1 MAEIQ
6 IGAAER
12 GAGTEMRMWVAGRE
26 TPRLRP
32 DRYETTEQPMQ
43 VPVRDG
49 ISLAAVLLAPAL
61 PEGAPLPPCI
71 VVTNGYSGLDYSLLP
86 NYRELAARGYP
97 VLLCRL
103 RGVSP
108 SEGKAGLYEQ
118 YGPDGHDV
126 IEWAAAQPWTN
137 GKVGMVGASL
147 LGISQWLAAKE
158 HPEHLV
164 VLVPDDSP
172 NNTYDYLWYAGG
184 LKPGPGRK
192 GRAAVPGVESEYDVA
207 IDAPWFDEFWAQ
219 RSATREDIQQ
229 LAREGMPALTS
240 SGWDSY
246 MVDAASRAFTWMREA
261 GAGSRARLVI
271 GPWPHAGM
279 FSLSSTRGDVA
290 PGETIHPYTGF
301 EIQLM
306 WLDRWLLDERNG
318 IEEEP
323 PVLIYVQGPNQW
335 RREHDWPLPDERRT
349 RLYLDV
355 DRSGTSSSHN
365 DGTLSTGLA
374 SVAAANGYAFDPAT
388 ARNPVD
394 VSMMAMQMVADA
406 EPIPLPVVLPE
417 GASRP
422 YGRLI
427 MDKANYE
434 ARALTWT
441 SSVLQAPTEVTGYP
455 RLVLWA
461 SVSSPDAA
469 FIAELMDV
477 GPGDSNSS
485 GAEGLWTSVQI
496 TRGSLRA
503 GAQVSRTH
511 PVELSA
517 DDVMRFEFE
526 LSPTSYVVPAGH
538 RVRLTLQGAPIDP
551 DLELSWHGPG
561 LNEEPFSFTVH
572 SGPSFASYLDVPTI
586 GDSPSF

>member
-1 MAEIQ
+1 MADIQ
-6 IGAAER
+6 IGASQH
-12 GAGTEMRMWVAGRE
+12 GAGTDDRLWVQGRE
-26 TPRLRP
+26 QARLREE
-32 DRYETTEQPMQ
+32 RYEISEEPIG

-49 ISLAAVLLAPAL
+49 ITLAALLITPNLPA
-61 PEGAPLPPCI
+61 GAALPPCV
-71 VVTNGYSGLDYSLLP
+71 VVTNGYSGLDFSLLP
-86 NYRELAARGYP
+86 NLRELAARGYP

-103 RGVSP
+103 RGVPP
-108 SEGKAGLYEQ
+108 SEGKAGLYEN

-126 IEWAAAQPWTN
+126 VEWAAAQPWTN

-158 HPEHLV
+158 RPEHLV
-164 VLVPDDSP
+164 VVVPDDSP

-184 LKPGPGRK
+184 LQPGPGRV

-207 IDAPWFDEFWAQ
+207 IAEPWFGSFWAD

-229 LAREGMPALTS
+229 LAREGLPALTS

-246 MVDAASRAFTWMREA
+246 MIDAASRAYTWMREA

-279 FSLSSTRGDVA
+279 FGLTSVRDEIA
-290 PGETIHPYTGF
+290 PGETIQPHTGF

-306 WLDRWLLDERNG
+306 WLDRWLRDEPNG
-318 IEEEP
+318 IDQEP

-335 RREHDWPLPDERRT
+335 RREHDWPLPDEQRV
-349 RLYLDV
+349 RLFL
-355 DRSGTSSSHN
+355 SSSRASTSGSLN
-365 DGTLSTGLA
+365 DGSLTAQLPSE
-374 SVAAANGYAFDPAT
+374 SAADAYSFDPASS
-388 ARNPVD
+388 RNPVD

-427 MDKANYE
+427 MDKSSYE
-434 ARALTWT
+434 RQALTWT
-441 SSVLQAPTEVTGYP
+441 TAPLAAPTEITGYP
-455 RLVLWA
+455 TLVLWA

-469 FIAELMDV
+469 FIVELMDV
-477 GPGDSNSS
+477 APGEDAQFS
-485 GAEGLWTSVQI
+485 SVQI
-496 TRGSLRA
+496 TRGSMRA
-503 GAQVSRTH
+503 GAQFSRSQPT
-511 PVELSA
+511 ELPPE
-517 DDVMRFEFE
+517 DVIRFEIQ

-538 RVRLTLQGAPIDP
+538 RLRFTVQGAPIDP
-551 DLELSWHGPG
+551 SLDLSWHGPG
-561 LNEEPFSFTVH
+561 LNTEPFSFTIH
-572 SGPSFASYLDVPTI
+572 SGPDFASYAQIPVI
-586 GDSPSF
+586 GDPPAL